1 MDSNIR
7 NVAANDENIEHDDFT
22 ILSIEIGKWKRKQK
36 AIVIKNLSTDLL
48 LGTDWLQ

>member
-7 NVAANDENIEHDDFT
+7 NVATNDENIEHDDFT

-36 AIVIKNLSTDLL
+36 AIVIKKFSTDLL